1 MSARYNGTIGSTSEP
16 TDMSRALA
24 RFLRSYPAFAKTGA
38 LDVLRATDYARL
50 DKQGHVY
57 LDYTGGG
64 LYAESQL
71 RQYQKLLIGDVFGH
85 PHSQNQASKA
95 MSERIEATRAQVL
108 EFFHAAPEEY
118 EVIFTP
124 NATGALRL
132 VGESYP
138 FGPDGHY
145 LLTFDNHNSVN
156 GIREFARA
164 KGASVSYVAL
174 GSPELRVPDDALSQH
189 FSHAVPSAPAPPG
202 AADRP
207 NGGAR
212 TRWPSPVC
220 LSGPVQFLRRA
231 ARPGVGPTGPGGGL
245 GRAARCGRVRPD
257 EPVGPLQLAPGLRGA
272 VVLQDVRLPD
282 RGRSAARPPA
292 GAGQAAAP
300 LVRRWDFDIFVI
312 ACSRNGPLGLLPHP
326 GRGRVR
332 GRDAGLPGH
341 SRHRHRVAVHRLDRH
356 RHYPHPGDVP
366 YGLVAGGAG

>member
-1 MSARYNGTIGSTSEP
+1 MSARYNGLIGSTSEP

-71 RQYQKLLIGDVFGH
+71 RQYHKLLIGDVFGN

-95 MSERIEATRAQVL
+95 ISERIEATRAQVL

-118 EVIFTP
+118 QVIFTP

-164 KGASVSYVAL
+164 KGAGVSYVAL

-189 FSHAVPSAPAPPG
+189 FSHAVPSARPRPG
-202 AADRP
+202 EQTGRRWGEDQVAITFLP
-207 NGGAR
+207 
-212 TRWPSPVC
+212 TRPSPV
-220 LSGPVQFLRRA
+220 SP
-231 ARPGVGPTGPGGGL
+231 
-245 GRAARCGRVRPD
+245 
-257 EPVGPLQLAPGLRGA
+257 
-272 VVLQDVRLPD
+272 
-282 RGRSAARPPA
+282 
-292 GAGQAAAP
+292 
-300 LVRRWDFDIFVI
+300 
-312 ACSRNGPLGLLPHP
+312 ACSTPWSGSHRP
-326 GRGRVR
+326 RRRV
-332 GRDAGLPGH
+332 GTCC
-341 SRHRHRVAVHRLDRH
+341 
-356 RHYPHPGDVP
+356 
-366 YGLVAGGAG
+366 